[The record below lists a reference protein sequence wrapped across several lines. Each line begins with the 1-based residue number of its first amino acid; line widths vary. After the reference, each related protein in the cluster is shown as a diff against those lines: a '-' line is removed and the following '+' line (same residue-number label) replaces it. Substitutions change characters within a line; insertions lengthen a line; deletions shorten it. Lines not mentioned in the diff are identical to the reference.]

1 MANIET
7 VKELNR
13 MIDGDVTF
21 IPEQLGSKEMPIAEI
36 IVLLV
41 EKRNESLPIERQAIL
56 ASAIKVA
63 KRSFVE
69 NFLVPDHSVKDYRA
83 VREVENYLELA
94 TTGKSHE
101 SALKHADLLD
111 AGHPL
116 STSKDLDMMS
126 HGEIRELRANW
137 IASDPRIDEAHR
149 PLVASA
155 YLAEEGSV
163 EKEYYRSLLNN
174 FSPSEMPRDL
184 LLGLLE
190 S

>member
-1 MANIET
+1 MSQNET
-7 VKELNR
+7 VNQLNR

-21 IPEQLGSKEMPIAEI
+21 IPEQLGDKEMHISDRIA
-36 IVLLV
+36 LLV
-41 EKRNESLPIERQAIL
+41 EKRNEPLPIERRAIL

-63 KRSFVE
+63 KRSYAE
-69 NFLVPDHSVKDYRA
+69 NFLVPDQSVKYYRA
-83 VREVENYLELA
+83 VREVENYLELV

-101 SALKHADLLD
+101 SALKHSDLLD

-116 STSKDLDMMS
+116 STTQELDMMPYE
-126 HGEIRELRANW
+126 EIRELRANW
-137 IASDPRIDEAHR
+137 VASDPRIGESHR

-163 EKEYYRSLLNN
+163 EKEYYKSLLNN
-174 FSPSEMPRDL
+174 LPQSEMPRDL
-184 LLGLLE
+184 LLGLID